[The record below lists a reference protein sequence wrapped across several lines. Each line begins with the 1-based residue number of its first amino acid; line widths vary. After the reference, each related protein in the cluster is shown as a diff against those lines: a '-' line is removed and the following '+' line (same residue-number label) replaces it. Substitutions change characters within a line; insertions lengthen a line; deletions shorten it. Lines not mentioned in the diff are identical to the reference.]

1 MPPDSPGFGA
11 PSARKLFFPCVHLQN
26 LMLLCRPL
34 VSYSLYMKSIPKDGK
49 RDSCSRRGCRGGGGG
64 LLKIVIAKGV
74 QFSYVIII
82 IIIFF
87 GGGKVLVHHPF
98 LTPPP
103 RT

>member
-34 VSYSLYMKSIPKDGK
+34 VSYSLYMKSMPKNGK
-49 RDSCSRRGCRGGGGG
+49 RDSCYRRGWRGGGCI
-64 LLKIVIAKGV
+64 LIIVIAQGV
-74 QFSYVIII
+74 HFSYVIII

-87 GGGKVLVHHPF
+87 GGGAKF
-98 LTPPP
+98 
-103 RT
+103 